1 MPEEFHELLAKVYK
15 TVKLYYL
22 KMVVNLTARVK
33 TFKPVSIDNQEL
45 LETIE
50 EASLERI
57 VEQYKRLQDKKK
69 LLTNFAK
76 AIELYALN
84 KNVLPVSTIIPEQYF
99 ERDACNDLETRVFT
113 ILEAKPKAEVSYKEV
128 FTNVKTLLENIVF
141 KGLKPASKGESFKH
155 HGEVFLS
162 VDWLYNAVND
172 YLQEGKQKAL
182 ETVKEGS
189 IVKVDPN
196 PNIILR
202 RCVKELL
209 VPCIPEKL
217 ESPMIELNNYSAPL
231 YVLSR
236 AGLYYLK
243 TNEEL
248 VKKKL
253 LELVTTTGFGFKD
266 LQIMKDMDLVKVL
279 VLEKESKPYK
289 ALIDCLTHEKTGL
302 LTQIIKSSG
311 EELDRLKS
319 DLTVIEGRTVLKV
332 RNGKAFISSG
342 YVLNVLNEKER
353 ELTHPYE
360 IVRLKLEALKH

>member
-1 MPEEFHELLAKVYK
+1 
-15 TVKLYYL
+15 
-22 KMVVNLTARVK
+22 MVVNLTARVK

-50 EASLERI
+50 EASVESI
-57 VEQYKRLQDKKK
+57 VQQYKRLQDKKK
-69 LLTNFAK
+69 LLTNFTK

-128 FTNVKTLLENIVF
+128 FNNVKTLLENIVF

-162 VDWLYNAVND
+162 VDWLYNTVND

-182 ETVKEGS
+182 ETVREGS

-196 PNIILR
+196 PSIILR
-202 RCVKELL
+202 SCVKELL

-217 ESPMIELNNYSAPL
+217 ESPMIELNNNYTAPL

-243 TNEEL
+243 TDEEL
-248 VKKKL
+248 VKRKL
-253 LELVTTTGFGFKD
+253 LELATSATGFELKD

-289 ALIDCLTHEKTGL
+289 ALIDYLTHEKTGL
-302 LTQIIKSSG
+302 LTRIITSQG
-311 EELDRLKS
+311 EELERLKS
-319 DLTVIEGRTVLKV
+319 ELDIIEGRTVLKI

-353 ELTHPYE
+353 DLTHPYE
-360 IVRLKLEALKH
+360 IVRLKVEALKH